1 MAENDK
7 AAPQG
12 AAASAKAAVPSLYKT
27 LEDTAEKALSDGDH
41 ATYAALHPV
50 VVALANVKFMASQVP
65 HHVKPS
71 KDVAALLD
79 RIKSL

>member
-7 AAPQG
+7 AAPQAATVG
-12 AAASAKAAVPSLYKT
+12 AKPAVPSLYKT
-27 LEDTAEKALSDGDH
+27 LEDAAEKALSAGDH

-71 KDVAALLD
+71 KDVIALLD
-79 RIKSL
+79 RIKAL